1 MIFIQGNSSQSYN
14 PNSVLIPLISLKD
27 YGLKEFDW
35 EDTPK
40 NRQKAILAVLKL
52 ICATP
57 FVKVLGLEKPA
68 KPSQT
73 TPYPNIINTTYA
85 LTHIL
90 QGDLLKNTLSNF
102 TLPPNGIGG
111 LRLEEIFGKAAGKNN
126 NLIVPFDDIYRE
138 GYQISED
145 NRSFFSA
152 FFRYLV
158 YSESIPVRNS
168 SNLSAVIKKSASN
181 PSIDALSDRKVA
193 IKITYSITF
202 QQVITQSDTLDLNFI
217 N

>member
-1 MIFIQGNSSQSYN
+1 
-14 PNSVLIPLISLKD
+14 VLIPLVSLRD
-27 YGLKEFDW
+27 YGLKESDW

-40 NRQKAILAVLKL
+40 NKQKAILAVLKL

-57 FVKVLGLEKPA
+57 FVKVVGLEKPS
-68 KPSQT
+68 KPSQS
-73 TPYPNIINTTYA
+73 TPSPDVINVSHA
-85 LTHIL
+85 LTHTI
-90 QGDLLKNTLSNF
+90 QGDLLKNTLSDF
-102 TLPPNGIGG
+102 ALPSNGIGG
-111 LRLEEIFGKAAGKNN
+111 LRLEEIFGKAEKNN
-126 NLIVPFDDIYRE
+126 NLIIPFEDIYQE

-152 FFRYLV
+152 FFRHLI
-158 YSESIPVRNS
+158 YSDDIPIRNS
-168 SNLSAVIKKSASN
+168 SSRSAVIRKSASN

-202 QQVITQSDTLDLNFI
+202 QQVILPSDALDLNFI

>member
-1 MIFIQGNSSQSYN
+1 MIFLQGNSSQSYN
-14 PNSVLIPLISLKD
+14 PNSVVIPLVSLRD
-27 YGLKEFDW
+27 YGLKESDW
-35 EDTPK
+35 EDNPK
-40 NRQKAILAVLKL
+40 NRQKAILALLKL

-68 KPSQT
+68 KPSQS
-73 TPYPNIINTTYA
+73 TPYSNIINTTYA

-90 QGDLLKNTLSNF
+90 QGDLLKNTLSDF
-102 TLPPNGIGG
+102 ALPPNGIGG
-111 LRLEEIFGKAAGKNN
+111 LRLEEIFGKAGKNN
-126 NLIVPFDDIYRE
+126 NLIIPFEDIYPE

-158 YSESIPVRNS
+158 YSENIPVRNS
-168 SNLSAVIKKSASN
+168 SNPSAVIKKSASN
-181 PSIDALSDRKVA
+181 PSVDALPDRKVA

-202 QQVITQSDTLDLNFI
+202 QQMITPSDILELNFI
-217 N
+217 S

>member
-1 MIFIQGNSSQSYN
+1 
-14 PNSVLIPLISLKD
+14 
-27 YGLKEFDW
+27 
-35 EDTPK
+35 
-40 NRQKAILAVLKL
+40 LKL

-90 QGDLLKNTLSNF
+90 QGDLLKNTLSDF
-102 TLPPNGIGG
+102 ALPPNGIGG
-111 LRLEEIFGKAAGKNN
+111 LRLEGIFGKAEKNN
-126 NLIVPFDDIYRE
+126 NLIIPFEDIYPE

-158 YSESIPVRNS
+158 YSENIPVRQNS
-168 SNLSAVIKKSASN
+168 SSPSAVIKKSASN
-181 PSIDALSDRKVA
+181 PSVDALSDRKVA

-202 QQVITQSDTLDLNFI
+202 QQVITPSDTLDLNFI
-217 N
+217 I

>member
-90 QGDLLKNTLSNF
+90 QGDLLKNTLSDF
-102 TLPPNGIGG
+102 ALPPNGIGG

-168 SNLSAVIKKSASN
+168 SNPSAIIKKSASN
-181 PSIDALSDRKVA
+181 PSVDALSDRKVA